1 MIGLS
6 IPLFVKMLIVFQNT
20 GRETTKEPHSMWGKK
35 DERPA
40 IVDVYRESGF
50 PFKCQLTGIDEKDYQ
65 NIILNHSS
73 ATPFQCFKSEVK
85 VKYLCV
91 NLEKS
96 LVRRGLLAP
105 RNNALGIP
113 EKGALKKES

>member
-50 PFKCQLTGIDEKDYQ
+50 SFKCQLAVIVEKDLF
-65 NIILNHSS
+65 NTTL
-73 ATPFQCFKSEVK
+73 FQ
-85 VKYLCV
+85 
-91 NLEKS
+91 
-96 LVRRGLLAP
+96 
-105 RNNALGIP
+105 
-113 EKGALKKES
+113 

>member
-6 IPLFVKMLIVFQNT
+6 IPLFVKMFIVFQNT
-20 GRETTKEPHSMWGKK
+20 GREKLNKQQSMWGKK

-65 NIILNHSS
+65 NIISNHTS

-85 VKYLCV
+85 VFVCT
-91 NLEKS
+91 
-96 LVRRGLLAP
+96 
-105 RNNALGIP
+105 
-113 EKGALKKES
+113 LKRVW

>member
-20 GRETTKEPHSMWGKK
+20 GRETTKEPQSMWGKK

-50 PFKCQLTGIDEKDYQ
+50 PFKCQLTVIDEKDYQ

-85 VKYLCV
+85 VKYVCV
-91 NLEKS
+91 
-96 LVRRGLLAP
+96 P
-105 RNNALGIP
+105 
-113 EKGALKKES
+113 